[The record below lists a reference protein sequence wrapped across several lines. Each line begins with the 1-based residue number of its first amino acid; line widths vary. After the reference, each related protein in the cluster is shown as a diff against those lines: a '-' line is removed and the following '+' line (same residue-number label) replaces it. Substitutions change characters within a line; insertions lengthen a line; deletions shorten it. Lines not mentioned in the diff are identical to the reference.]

1 MMTLHASRRVL
12 VLRNGLESCAI
23 RASDLL
29 AIDHDGPAARVT
41 VDAPIRDLSDHLP
54 KHTSKTGS
62 HVRLIVDVDGERF
75 GIRTNAEIEL
85 VETVAFYRIPRLVR
99 EAGCAPWLLGFV
111 LVDHEQH
118 LQPTLWIDLASL
130 ATAQETRS

>member
-1 MMTLHASRRVL
+1 MMLHASRRVL
-12 VLRNGLESCAI
+12 VLRVGLASCAI

-29 AIDHDGPAARVT
+29 AIDHDGPSARVT
-41 VDAPIRDLSDHLP
+41 VDGPIRNLSDHLP
-54 KHTSKTGS
+54 KHVSDSAS
-62 HVRLIVDVDGERF
+62 HVRLIVDVDGERYGF
-75 GIRTNAEIEL
+75 RTNAEIEL
-85 VETVAFYRIPRLVR
+85 VESVAFYRIPRLVR

-130 ATAQETRS
+130 ATAQETKS